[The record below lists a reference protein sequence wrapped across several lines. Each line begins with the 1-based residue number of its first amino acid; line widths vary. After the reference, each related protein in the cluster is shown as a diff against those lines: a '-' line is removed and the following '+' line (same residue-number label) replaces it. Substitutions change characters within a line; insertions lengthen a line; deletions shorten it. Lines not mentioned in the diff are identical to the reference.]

1 MITKRANY
9 YNLDSEIKVKN
20 FWQTQNLK
28 PIELIVESTTDNK
41 TNSLGYSQDYLNAIK
56 NSKF

>member
-9 YNLDSEIKVKN
+9 YNLDSESKVKN

-28 PIELIVESTTDNK
+28 PIELIVESTTENK
-41 TNSLGYSQDYLNAIK
+41 VNSLGYSQDYLDAIK